1 MRTFKFINKL
11 TQYVNE
17 EGNLVTS
24 VGKNENK
31 YVMGSGVG
39 SQSRFVRSA
48 LKAKSSSKDC
58 GVVCEKK

>member
-11 TQYVNE
+11 TQFVND
-17 EGNLVTS
+17 EGNLITS

-31 YVMGSGVG
+31 YVIGSGVG

-48 LKAKSSSKDC
+48 LKIKSSSKGC
-58 GVVCEKK
+58 GVICEKK